1 MSSYISKTKFL
12 ESSLGIINNIYHI
25 SDIHIRKRSR
35 HDEYLEV
42 FNRLI
47 DLFNN
52 HLDKYGRDF
61 IIVITG
67 DIMHDKSELVPESV
81 DMLRQFLVMMSDIT
95 EVVMIIGNH
104 DTNIFNK
111 GSMDCITPIVSD
123 LYTRYRIHL
132 LNDNNIYLYGNNN
145 NINTI
150 IFGVTTL
157 WATSVTKIEKG
168 DLDDIEILANA
179 NNIQLNKNIIK
190 IGLYHGMIHGC
201 TLDNGMI
208 QYSEENTNS
217 TYFNQTD
224 FDSYT
229 YVMLGDVH
237 KHQYL
242 NKKKTIAYAG
252 SLIQQK
258 RDEDLV
264 EHGTIKWNLETKTS
278 EFIKIKN
285 DYGMIQIKVGSNKSK
300 IQKLKR
306 KLTSEYDNSD
316 IPKNLD
322 IRIIYNSEEG
332 KEFFKKIYSQIMK
345 NYNIIKRSEL
355 TDTININGMNIDFKD
370 MVDQYNDKTTDD
382 NNIDKNFKI
391 NDNDSVKKI
400 MMDHLTNYVD
410 NTKKIHIESITKT
423 QIRDEITDILNQ
435 IKYNFEREIKNIRLK
450 SIEFN
455 NMFVYTEKNKINFN
469 AFKQLVGLNA
479 SNYQGKSSFIDIIL
493 YSIYGECSRGKRYD
507 VLNINSKKMDS
518 KIILEV
524 NGIEYIISR
533 ISYVNSVS
541 HRDLKESVIITENGK
556 NITDDDRVKTRQII
570 EKKICSYDDM
580 INNSFVLQKNGHSFV
595 DLTDRQK
602 KDLLCKMA
610 RLDIFDNIFIE
621 AKSRHC
627 SAGQTGGKLIKKL
640 DQYELMIKD
649 IKQEKSHNKLRLID
663 EAFIKKKKYTEKN
676 IKILE
681 ESIIKIENKLCK
693 LTDKNNKLNSQ
704 ISIYDVQK
712 NIYKNY
718 DDEKENINK
727 KSKNLV
733 IKIQHVNNLKNE
745 ITQLLDGKSEAEIKD
760 KKIQD
765 VYNKKHILDNLNIS
779 LETNLKLLTNV
790 KLIPNIHQKLKILEN
805 QINTKQLENLEN
817 IKQKSYIEG
826 KIIAI
831 QNEKNTFDHMTKL
844 FLEKKLCLELADS
857 YNKKSKQ
864 LKNSL
869 SAEVIQLNKL
879 ETHEYNVNCN
889 QCMKNPVTQLLLNTK
904 TQIIDINNQIYEHD
918 KLILENNNMIKTFCD
933 HLDEQY
939 YAMKKDFESLSE
951 YDNRLEKITHLIQM
965 NEKDIYIL
973 NQEKEK
979 IIVDIEIISINTE
992 IEKSISD
999 IKQKIS
1005 DNKLEISHDYDK
1017 ILSIK
1022 KKINKIDNE
1031 IKSDICLLNEL
1042 IDHNLEK
1049 TKQYFDYQTN
1059 MVETSG
1065 SRAELNIIENKISN
1079 YKNKINE
1086 LKIKYH
1092 ESNNQ
1097 KIKLDHEYDKFKEI
1111 MSDIESNEQKKLVLS
1126 YIKKI
1131 LDKNGLVD
1139 TLLSKNIIPYLQT
1152 SINGILNEVGHYQVN
1167 ITYKNQS
1174 VNVYKDN
1181 GLNIIMSSGYESYLL
1196 DLVFRL
1202 ALVQINNHIKT
1213 DFLIIDEGFN
1223 ACDAE
1228 NKNNIKELLEYMR
1241 SYYKWILIISHDDFV
1256 KSFYDMDI
1264 RIQSNPNGSRISN
1277 IDVQKEKSKN
1287 PKKK

>member
-1 MSSYISKTKFL
+1 MSTNIPINTSKKQFL
-12 ESSLGIINNIYHI
+12 ESSLGIINYIYHI

-42 FNRLI
+42 FNRLV

-52 HLDKYGRDF
+52 HITKNGRDF

-95 EVVMIIGNH
+95 EVIMIIGNH

-123 LYTRYRIHL
+123 LYTRYKIHL

-145 NINTI
+145 TNNTI

-157 WATSVTKIEKG
+157 WANTVTKINKS
-168 DLDDIEILANA
+168 DIDDIEILAEE
-179 NNIQLNKNIIK
+179 NNIHINKNIIK

-258 RDEDLV
+258 RDEDLI
-264 EHGTIKWNLETKTS
+264 EHGTIKWNINEKTS

-285 DYGMIQIKVGSNKSK
+285 DYGMIQIKVGSDKTK
-300 IQKLKR
+300 IKKLKNQLI
-306 KLTSEYDNSD
+306 KEYDNID

-322 IRIIYNSEEG
+322 IRIVYNSEEG
-332 KEFFKKIYSQIMK
+332 KDYFKKIYNQIMK

-370 MVDQYNDKTTDD
+370 MIDQYDD
-382 NNIDKNFKI
+382 NKNNNIDKNIDKNFKI

-400 MMDHLTNYVD
+400 MMDHLTKYVD
-410 NTKKIHIESITKT
+410 NTKKTQIESITKI
-423 QIRDEITDILNQ
+423 QIRNEITDILNQ
-435 IKYNFEREIKNIRLK
+435 IKYNFERDIKNIRLK

-455 NMFVYTEKNKINFN
+455 NMFVYTEKNKIDFN

-479 SNYQGKSSFIDIIL
+479 SNYQGKSSVIDIIL

-518 KIILEV
+518 TIILEV
-524 NGIEYIISR
+524 NGIEYIITR
-533 ISYVNSVS
+533 ISYVNSAS
-541 HRDLKESVIITENGK
+541 HRDLKESVIITEGGK

-640 DQYELMIKD
+640 DQYDLMIQD
-649 IKQEKSHNKLRLID
+649 IKQDNKQDNKKSHNNKLRIIS
-663 EAFIKKKKYTEKN
+663 ETFIKKREYIERN
-676 IKILE
+676 INILNK
-681 ESIIKIENKLCK
+681 SIIKIENILCK

-727 KSKNLV
+727 KTQKLIKKMQQVSILKQEINKILNGFSENEIKN
-733 IKIQHVNNLKNE
+733 IKIKNENNKKEILNNLNY
-745 ITQLLDGKSEAEIKD
+745 LLES
-760 KKIQD
+760 
-765 VYNKKHILDNLNIS
+765 
-779 LETNLKLLTNV
+779 NLKLLTNV
-790 KLIPNIHQKLKILEN
+790 KSDPEIHQKLKLLN
-805 QINTKQLENLEN
+805 NTINNKQSEN
-817 IKQKSYIEG
+817 ISYDKQKS
-826 KIIAI
+826 
-831 QNEKNTFDHMTKL
+831 D
-844 FLEKKLCLELADS
+844 
-857 YNKKSKQ
+857 
-864 LKNSL
+864 
-869 SAEVIQLNKL
+869 
-879 ETHEYNVNCN
+879 
-889 QCMKNPVTQLLLNTK
+889 
-904 TQIIDINNQIYEHD
+904 
-918 KLILENNNMIKTFCD
+918 
-933 HLDEQY
+933 
-939 YAMKKDFESLSE
+939 
-951 YDNRLEKITHLIQM
+951 
-965 NEKDIYIL
+965 
-973 NQEKEK
+973 
-979 IIVDIEIISINTE
+979 
-992 IEKSISD
+992 
-999 IKQKIS
+999 
-1005 DNKLEISHDYDK
+1005 
-1017 ILSIK
+1017 
-1022 KKINKIDNE
+1022 
-1031 IKSDICLLNEL
+1031 
-1042 IDHNLEK
+1042 
-1049 TKQYFDYQTN
+1049 
-1059 MVETSG
+1059 
-1065 SRAELNIIENKISN
+1065 IENKIIN
-1079 YKNKINE
+1079 IQNNK
-1086 LKIKYH
+1086 
-1092 ESNNQ
+1092 
-1097 KIKLDHEYDKFKEI
+1097 D
-1111 MSDIESNEQKKLVLS
+1111 
-1126 YIKKI
+1126 
-1131 LDKNGLVD
+1131 
-1139 TLLSKNIIPYLQT
+1139 
-1152 SINGILNEVGHYQVN
+1152 
-1167 ITYKNQS
+1167 
-1174 VNVYKDN
+1174 
-1181 GLNIIMSSGYESYLL
+1181 
-1196 DLVFRL
+1196 
-1202 ALVQINNHIKT
+1202 
-1213 DFLIIDEGFN
+1213 GF
-1223 ACDAE
+1223 
-1228 NKNNIKELLEYMR
+1228 
-1241 SYYKWILIISHDDFV
+1241 
-1256 KSFYDMDI
+1256 
-1264 RIQSNPNGSRISN
+1264 
-1277 IDVQKEKSKN
+1277 
-1287 PKKK
+1287 